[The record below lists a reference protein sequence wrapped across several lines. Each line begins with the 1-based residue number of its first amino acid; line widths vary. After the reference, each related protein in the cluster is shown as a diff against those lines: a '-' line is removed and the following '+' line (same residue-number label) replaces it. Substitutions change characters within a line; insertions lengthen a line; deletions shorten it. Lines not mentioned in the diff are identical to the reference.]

1 MKNHQFL
8 CQVFTFIK
16 SKKYIEKKFLN
27 NNFNLLIDNVLQNH
41 FMNEK
46 LNDILVSFF

>member
-1 MKNHQFL
+1 MPSFNIH
-8 CQVFTFIK
+8 
-16 SKKYIEKKFLN
+16 YIEKIHRKKFLN